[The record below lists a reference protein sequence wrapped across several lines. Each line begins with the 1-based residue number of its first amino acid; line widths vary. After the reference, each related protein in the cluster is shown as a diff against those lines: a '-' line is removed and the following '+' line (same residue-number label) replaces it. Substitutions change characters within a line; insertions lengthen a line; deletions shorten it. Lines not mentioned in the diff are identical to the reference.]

1 MKAVW
6 MNTLAWALA
15 VAAALGLALA
25 APSEST
31 VMGKLPSIM
40 AKRLDQRPV
49 SLPQGLTA
57 DRTLALITFNKGQA
71 PVIESWIHGLQLHK
85 DPSIAWLRMP
95 VLEDPGQAHARSAI
109 ENRLLARYASE
120 GERARLVPV
129 FTDRAAFIRATGLD
143 GPHAPYAVVI
153 NRNGYVLARVQG
165 WYDPDKADILRETL
179 LARDL

>member
-71 PVIESWIHGLQLHK
+71 PVIETRPRRSQPQAAGQGAKGKREHG
-85 DPSIAWLRMP
+85 S
-95 VLEDPGQAHARSAI
+95 QATPA
-109 ENRLLARYASE
+109 
-120 GERARLVPV
+120 G
-129 FTDRAAFIRATGLD
+129 
-143 GPHAPYAVVI
+143 
-153 NRNGYVLARVQG
+153 
-165 WYDPDKADILRETL
+165 
-179 LARDL
+179 

>member
-95 VLEDPGQAHARSAI
+95 VSAQSRMPRI
-109 ENRLLARYASE
+109 
-120 GERARLVPV
+120 
-129 FTDRAAFIRATGLD
+129 ATAG
-143 GPHAPYAVVI
+143 
-153 NRNGYVLARVQG
+153 
-165 WYDPDKADILRETL
+165 
-179 LARDL
+179 